1 MNSIRIETTEQLFN
15 IKNMS
20 EKLYQ
25 ISSSFKIKLEE
36 KRLFNEDDSLDVM
49 DTILDFFI
57 DWSEE
62 FEETTKNLKIQDKLN
77 IKDSEKKMIK
87 EMVLF
92 YETEVNGIDK
102 NFLLNQSESFE
113 EILES
118 IGIYKEEKIF

>member
-1 MNSIRIETTEQLFN
+1 MNSIRIETTEHLFN

>member
-1 MNSIRIETTEQLFN
+1 MNSIRIKTTEQLFN

-92 YETEVNGIDK
+92 YEKEVNGIDK